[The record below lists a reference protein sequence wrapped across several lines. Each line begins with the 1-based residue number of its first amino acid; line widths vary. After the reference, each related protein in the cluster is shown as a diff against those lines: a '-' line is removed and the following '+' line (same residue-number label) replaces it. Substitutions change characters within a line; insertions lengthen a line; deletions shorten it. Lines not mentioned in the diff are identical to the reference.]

1 MCLMLCSTYWKSVA
15 KTPEERDVTKWRRS
29 DIFIVN
35 SAQIQYNI
43 RHIGLLLAPNNKF
56 SCW

>member
-1 MCLMLCSTYWKSVA
+1 MLCSTYWKSVA